1 MYPSQ
6 FTLEK
11 RILSGSIGQYV
22 TDTSNTDVQTWDT
35 NVPLVITAGNGLSST
50 SFRGFKF
57 NLANCSFTN
66 RNSVGDVY
74 TQAYDWKMNDNPT
87 DLGSK
92 ITLN

>member
-22 TDTSNTDVQTWDT
+22 TNTSNSDVQSWKEDVT
-35 NVPLVITAGNGLSST
+35 VVITAGNGLSNT
-50 SFRGFKF
+50 DFRGFKF
-57 NLANCSFTN
+57 NLEHCTFTN
-66 RNSVGDVY
+66 RNTVADVY
-74 TQAYDWKMNDNPT
+74 TQAYDWKMNDNVA
-87 DLGSK
+87 DLGTK